1 MKKIFAI
8 IVLMLAV
15 GNIST
20 LLAGEY
26 LEDAAWLQLR
36 ELHAKHLGREND
48 MTHGE
53 TEMWIAQNMNKWLRE
68 KHEKLARIIS
78 DLKSENNR
86 LKTGNAKLTQT
97 LKGDDNDSDETIIE
111 QNQRLKGENSNLKG
125 ENSNLKDELECC
137 KTLNNIAYSIIGII
151 LVLFIAFILIKK
163 CQAKKLPEPIKNSIA
178 AQDK

>member
-8 IVLMLAV
+8 IVLILAV

-36 ELHAKHLGREND
+36 ELHAKCLGREND

-68 KHEKLARIIS
+68 KHEKFARIIS

-111 QNQRLKGENSNLKG
+111 QNQRLKG

-163 CQAKKLPEPIKNSIA
+163 CQAKKLPEPIKKSIA